1 MSKFL
6 LSVDWDSAQS
16 LLISILKD
24 NLDNLRNDW
33 DKVYKEKR
41 GYVFSADYEEDISE
55 ISAHISAIK
64 KIIRYHGG
72 NPE

>member
-41 GYVFSADYEEDISE
+41 G
-55 ISAHISAIK
+55 
-64 KIIRYHGG
+64 
-72 NPE
+72 